1 MDIYKQLRQ
10 KFDGADSFVAGGHAV
25 GGKPGTLHAGR
36 VANTP
41 EWAYDDEQVRQL
53 LLKVFPKL
61 ATNPRQRARAAKW
74 MIIIQLYFRMGQTSS
89 RIAMGLKTTD
99 AAIRYT
105 VCCIRRAAAG
115 KRSDTGKPRGVKP
128 RGRPRIN
135 NTTIPAPSED
145 QGDYGN

>member
-53 LLKVFPKL
+53 LLKVFPNWK
-61 ATNPRQRARAAKW
+61 TNPVQRARAARW
-74 MIIIQLYFRMGQTSS
+74 AIIIQLYFRIGWTSTRVAMRLGVTIKHVQNVIY
-89 RIAMGLKTTD
+89 RIGRARKGVRTRDGVRKGL
-99 AAIRYT
+99 
-105 VCCIRRAAAG
+105 
-115 KRSDTGKPRGVKP
+115 KP

-135 NTTIPAPSED
+135 REGIPAPSED